1 MEDSCRDSW
10 VLATALAR
18 WRCSPPVSSKGAI
31 LEIDTTDQALMH
43 TANNMMN
50 EGVRIGM
57 EHAISITSYVPWGL
71 WDRNPLTL
79 VDATKWGTN
88 RGTTVETR
96 MREDALRN
104 LAIRE
109 NDELG
114 TTSCRRSLAEH
125 LDFSASARTSVG
137 CTLENGV
144 DSFSVTL
151 ASHIAPPGVL
161 DCLWETRA
169 WYRRALVVDHYHLLN
184 DIKKPPCISL
194 HYQLD
199 KSLATIISTK
209 AGNLVLNVLL
219 DLSPLNLFHHPDRGL
234 IRESVSLLR

>member
-144 DSFSVTL
+144 DLFP
-151 ASHIAPPGVL
+151 SHSQATSRLPVFWIVCGRREL
-161 DCLWETRA
+161 DIGGLSS
-169 WYRRALVVDHYHLLN
+169 LN
-184 DIKKPPCISL
+184 
-194 HYQLD
+194 
-199 KSLATIISTK
+199 TIISWMT
-209 AGNLVLNVLL
+209 
-219 DLSPLNLFHHPDRGL
+219 SR
-234 IRESVSLLR
+234 SLLA